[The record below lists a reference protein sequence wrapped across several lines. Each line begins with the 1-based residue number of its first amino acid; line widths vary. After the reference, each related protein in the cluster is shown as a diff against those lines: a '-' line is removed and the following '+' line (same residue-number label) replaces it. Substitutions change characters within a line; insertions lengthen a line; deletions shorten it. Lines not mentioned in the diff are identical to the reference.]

1 MKLLG
6 ICGKS
11 IAGTYASVLRKPV
24 LMNTPAL
31 SAPVSGHGHGIVI
44 LAATRT
50 PIGAFQGSLA
60 SVPASRLGAATIRG
74 ALAQA
79 GVAPAD
85 VSDVLM
91 GNVLTA
97 GQGQAPARQ
106 AALAAGIPNSARTV
120 TISKVCGSGLQAV
133 MQASHA
139 LAAGDAT
146 LVVAGGMESMSGAPY
161 LMPKARDGY
170 RLGHQQVIDSLVHDG
185 LWDPYNNQHMGNCAE
200 QCAARYGFT
209 REQQDAYAIASF
221 QKANAA
227 QKNGAFSAEITA
239 VEITDARGNT
249 TRVEHDEGSAKV
261 NYEKLPKLR
270 PAFDKAGTITAANA
284 STLNDGA
291 AALVLATAATA
302 QARGL
307 KPLARVVSF
316 GSHAHEPLW
325 FTTAPVQAAQA
336 ALQRAG
342 WTVADVD
349 LWEVN
354 EAFAVVPMAF
364 MQELGVSPEKLNVH
378 GGAIALGHPI
388 GASGARIIVTLLAAL
403 RARGLK
409 RGVAAICIGGGEGLA
424 VCVEL
429 L

>member
-1 MKLLG
+1 MNAPQSSAVG
-6 ICGKS
+6 S
-11 IAGTYASVLRKPV
+11 SNASS
-24 LMNTPAL
+24 T
-31 SAPVSGHGHGIVI
+31 IVI

-50 PIGAFQGSLA
+50 PLGAFQGSLA
-60 SVPASRLGAATIRG
+60 SAPAWKLGATAIRG
-74 ALAQA
+74 AVAQA
-79 GVAPAD
+79 GIASAD

-91 GNVLTA
+91 GNVLQA

-106 AALAAGIPNSARTV
+106 AALAAGLPPSARAV

-133 MQASHA
+133 MQAAHA

-146 LVVAGGMESMSGAPY
+146 LVVAGGMENMSAAPY
-161 LMPKARDGY
+161 LMPKAREGY
-170 RLGHQQVIDSLVHDG
+170 RLGNQQVIDSLVHDG
-185 LWDPYNNQHMGNCAE
+185 LWDPYNNLHMGNCAE
-200 QCAARYGFT
+200 QCAKRYSFT
-209 REQQDAYAIASF
+209 REQQDAYAIATF
-221 QKANAA
+221 QRANTA
-227 QKNGAFSAEITA
+227 QKSGAFAAEITP
-239 VEITDARGNT
+239 VELTDARGNV
-249 TRVEHDEGSAKV
+249 TRVEHDEGPAKV
-261 NYEKLPKLR
+261 NYDKLPTLR

-291 AALVLATAATA
+291 AALVLTTAATA
-302 QARGL
+302 GERGL
-307 KPLARVVSF
+307 KPVARIVSF

-325 FTTAPVQAAQA
+325 FTTAPVQAAQT

-342 WTVADVD
+342 WSAADVD

-364 MQELGVSPEKLNVH
+364 AQEIGVPPEKLNVN

-424 VCVEL
+424 ICVEL